1 MFPHGFGRILLGQS
15 VCTVMG
21 IVLQSCDA
29 MTRLDVGTLGFPLAQ
44 EMGIMQQAFAYPFMY
59 WVGMHTS
66 PDTDPAA
73 VAEFSQFYSTVHV
86 PEVVASNPG
95 FVRGTRYELLQPD
108 PRGDYGPRWLAVYEM
123 DGEAAARTYA
133 TRNDGPPEGRPRY
146 TPGPAAWQ
154 QTQSVWRMIW
164 RHVSSSGTAS
174 QSPHS
179 IFMVGMNVP
188 PDTDEAELA
197 EFNAFYTNIHVPE
210 VMERGGYARGTR
222 WELHR
227 AFRHPQ
233 PGCPR
238 FCAIYEADAAAT
250 QANQQRRSNP
260 TPQPGDHPLSSGP
273 PTWEKHDTLWRLV
286 YRRIEL

>member
-1 MFPHGFGRILLGQS
+1 M
-15 VCTVMG
+15 
-21 IVLQSCDA
+21 
-29 MTRLDVGTLGFPLAQ
+29 
-44 EMGIMQQAFAYPFMY
+44 MQQAFAYPFMY
-59 WVGMHTS
+59 WVGMNTPS
-66 PDTDPAA
+66 DTDPAA
-73 VAEFSQFYSTVHV
+73 VAEFSQFYSTIHV

-108 PRGDYGPRWLAVYEM
+108 PHGDYGPRWLAVYEM
-123 DGEAAARTYA
+123 DDEAAARTYA
-133 TRNDGPPEGRPRY
+133 ARNDGPPEGRPRY
-146 TPGPAAWQ
+146 TPGPAVWQ

-164 RHVSSSGTAS
+164 RHVSSSGTTS
-174 QSPHS
+174 QPPHS

-188 PDTDEAELA
+188 PDTDEAGLA

-210 VMERGGYARGTR
+210 VMARGGYVHGTR

-260 TPQPGDHPLSSGP
+260 TPQPGERPLSSGP

-286 YRRIEL
+286 YRRVEL

>member
-1 MFPHGFGRILLGQS
+1 M
-15 VCTVMG
+15 M
-21 IVLQSCDA
+21 A
-29 MTRLDVGTLGFPLAQ
+29 
-44 EMGIMQQAFAYPFMY
+44 EAFSYPFMY
-59 WVGMHTS
+59 WVGMNTA
-66 PDTDPAA
+66 PDTDAA
-73 VAEFSQFYSTVHV
+73 ALAAFNAFYSKIHL

-95 FVRGTRYELLQPD
+95 FVRGSRYELLHPD
-108 PRGDYGPRWLAVYEM
+108 PRGDFGPRWLAVYEM

-133 TRNDGPPEGRPRY
+133 QRNDGPPEGRPTY

-154 QTQSVWRMIW
+154 QTQGMWRIIW
-164 RHVSSSGTAS
+164 RRIASCGTTS
-174 QSPHS
+174 QPPHS

-188 PDTDEAELA
+188 PDTDAAGLA

-210 VMERGGYARGTR
+210 VMAHSGYSRGTR
-222 WELHR
+222 FELDR

-238 FCAIYEADAAAT
+238 FCAIYEADEAT
-250 QANQQRRSNP
+250 IEASQQRRDNP
-260 TPQPGDHPLSSGP
+260 NPQPGRRPLSLGP